1 MKVAVVAFA
10 PRELPNF
17 LVQARS
23 LLTCAACFAPQQVE
37 LWLLG
42 DLDENTEKNISLSVD
57 AVCQVAPGEL
67 GRVYTAEEWIPALE
81 RLYRLRRPQV
91 VLFHGNLSG
100 SELTVRLGVRL
111 GGSFMTEITEVAFE
125 ENGVTQNGVAQNGV
139 AVARSVYGANLK
151 AVFALNTEPYVLST
165 AKGAFT
171 LLASAPFGKKQEN
184 AILPEWV
191 VLNERMPAW
200 RVGPRLHWEE
210 TETGFETARIVVA
223 GGRGVG
229 GVENMERLRRI
240 AALLGGKLGGTRP
253 AVLDGWLRHKDLIG
267 ASGNVT
273 QPKLCLSMGASG
285 SGPFMAGVEK
295 SRILAAVN
303 SDPDALIF
311 KYSDFGVV
319 DDCNAVA
326 QELERLL
333 TEERPGL
340 KGARM

>member
-10 PRELPNF
+10 SRQLPSF

-23 LLTCAACFAPQQVE
+23 LLACAACFAPRQVE

-42 DLDENTEKNISLSVD
+42 DIDKNGEKNISLPVD
-57 AVCQVAPGEL
+57 AVCQIAPGEL
-67 GRVYTAEEWIPALE
+67 GRIYTAEEWIPALE
-81 RLYRLRRPQV
+81 RLYRLRRPRA
-91 VLFHGNLSG
+91 VLFHGGLAG
-100 SELTVRLGVRL
+100 GELAVRFGVRT
-111 GGSFMTEITEVAFE
+111 GGSFMTEVTEAALE
-125 ENGVTQNGVAQNGV
+125 ENGLTVTRPA
-139 AVARSVYGANLK
+139 YGSNLK
-151 AVFALNTEPYVLST
+151 AVFALKTEPYVLST
-165 AKGAFT
+165 AKGAFAP
-171 LLASAPFGKKQEN
+171 LAVASLEKEEEN
-184 AILPEWV
+184 PVLPEWV
-191 VLNERMPAW
+191 VLNERIPDPIW
-200 RVGPRLHWEE
+200 RVGLCLHWEE
-210 TETGFETARIVVA
+210 TEAGFETARIVVA

-273 QPKLCLSMGASG
+273 RPKFCLSMGASG
-285 SGPFMAGVEK
+285 SGPVMAGVEK
-295 SRILAAVN
+295 SQLLAAVN

-333 TEERPGL
+333 TEERPDP
-340 KGARM
+340 KGAQT